1 MNMNDQNILSAFVD
15 ESGNFGDPDDLARY
29 CIVTLVFHRQSLSIA
44 QFVDELNRANYD
56 LGLDPESFQFHMG
69 PLIRQEDEYA
79 AMSRPMRGKILD
91 RMMTFLRKVDF
102 KYHCVCV
109 DTKFINTKQQIFDH
123 LKSQLVDFLHQNHL
137 EVDALDRIKIYY
149 DAGQKQ
155 VSKLLEEVFAENV
168 VCPVEFAQGARQEAY
183 KLLQVADLICTTRL
197 IELRLSDGGKMTHS
211 ENRFFGGPRDFQRNI
226 LKRIKRKEI

>member
-1 MNMNDQNILSAFVD
+1 MNNQNILSVFVD
-15 ESGNFGDPDDLARY
+15 ESGNFGDPDDIARY
-29 CIVTLVFHRQSLSIA
+29 CIVTLVFHKQNLDIT

-56 LGLDPESFQFHMG
+56 LGLDSESFQFHMG

-91 RMMTFLRKVDF
+91 RMMTFIRKADF
-102 KYHCVCV
+102 QYHCLSV
-109 DTKFINTKQQIFDH
+109 DTKFINTSQQIFEQ
-123 LKSQLVDFLHQNHL
+123 LKAQLTDFIRLNHS
-137 EVDALDRIKIYY
+137 EINALGKIKIYY
-149 DAGQKQ
+149 DAGQKP

-168 VCPVEFAQGARQEAY
+168 LCLLEFAQGARQESY
-183 KLLQVADLICTTRL
+183 KLLQVADLICTTYL
-197 IELRLSDGGKMTHS
+197 IELRLSDGGKMTRS

>member
-1 MNMNDQNILSAFVD
+1 MSNQNILSVFVD
-15 ESGNFGDPDDLARY
+15 ESGNFGDPDDIARY
-29 CIVTLVFHRQSLSIA
+29 CIITLVFHKQNSDIT

-91 RMMTFLRKVDF
+91 RMMTFIRKADF
-102 KYHCVCV
+102 QYHCLSV
-109 DTKFINTKQQIFDH
+109 DTKFINTSQQIFEQ
-123 LKSQLVDFLHQNHL
+123 LKAQLTDFIRLNHS
-137 EVDALDRIKIYY
+137 EINALGKIKIYY
-149 DAGQKQ
+149 DAGQKP

-168 VCPVEFAQGARQEAY
+168 LCLLEFAQGARQESY
-183 KLLQVADLICTTRL
+183 KLLQVADLICTTYL
-197 IELRLSDGGKMTHS
+197 IELRLSDGGKMTRS